1 MLILLASQGG
11 GTLKRRQIGWLDM
24 QIKSSGSVRV
34 FYPKYDTEWLVQ
46 EIRKKLEKLNE
57 KLSISMVV
65 LFGSFAKRNYT
76 VASDVDLLVVYKGE
90 EKENAYVI
98 VKSSLDIPRLEPHVY
113 SQREYEDM
121 KGVISKMIEGGI
133 VIGT

>member
-1 MLILLASQGG
+1 M
-11 GTLKRRQIGWLDM
+11 DM

-46 EIRKKLEKLNE
+46 EIRKKLEELNE
-57 KLSISMVV
+57 KLSTSMVV

-90 EKENAYVI
+90 EKEYAYVI
-98 VKSSLDIPRLEPHVY
+98 VKNILDIPRLEPHVY

>member
-1 MLILLASQGG
+1 
-11 GTLKRRQIGWLDM
+11 M

-46 EIRKKLEKLNE
+46 EIRKKLEELNE
-57 KLSISMVV
+57 KLSTSMVV

-90 EKENAYVI
+90 KKEDAYVI

>member
-1 MLILLASQGG
+1 M
-11 GTLKRRQIGWLDM
+11 DM

-34 FYPKYDTEWLVQ
+34 FYPNYDTEWLVQ
-46 EIRKKLEKLNE
+46 EIRKKLEELNE
-57 KLSISMVV
+57 KLSTSMVV

-90 EKENAYVI
+90 EKEDAYVI
-98 VKSSLDIPRLEPHVY
+98 VKSILDIPRLEPHVY

-133 VIGT
+133 VIGL